1 MSYVSAPLADAQLE
15 ATETHQSRHSLV
27 CILKTRQ
34 LQTLRSCKASSGCLQ
49 YLSGLLIMPATAVL
63 SFTVDVSDE
72 CFHLEFM
79 ERHLAKK
86 HSSAGSKAFAATTRG
101 LHNWSSSTVLSI
113 WVSQQITQ
121 MMGIDT

>member
-1 MSYVSAPLADAQLE
+1 LHLENETIANFALKQSELWLPSVSQW
-15 ATETHQSRHSLV
+15 
-27 CILKTRQ
+27 
-34 LQTLRSCKASSGCLQ
+34 
-49 YLSGLLIMPATAVL
+49 LLIMPATAVL

-72 CFHLEFM
+72 CFHLKFM

>member
-15 ATETHQSRHSLV
+15 ATETHQSRHSLA
-27 CILKTRQ
+27 CIMKTRQ

-86 HSSAGSKAFAATTRG
+86 HLSAGSKAFAATIG
-101 LHNWSSSTVLSI
+101 LGCTDAYNIRVRVYTGVHTCPR
-113 WVSQQITQ
+113 
-121 MMGIDT
+121 